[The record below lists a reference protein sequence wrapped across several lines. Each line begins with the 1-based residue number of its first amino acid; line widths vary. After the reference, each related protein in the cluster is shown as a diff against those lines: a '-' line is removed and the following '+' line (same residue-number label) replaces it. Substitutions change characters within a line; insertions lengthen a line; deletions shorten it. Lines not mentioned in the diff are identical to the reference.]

1 MKSRVKTS
9 KKQQEVLKILGNAE
23 LGAVQGGNVACAST
37 SQPPPPSDP
46 IYV

>member
-9 KKQQEVLKILGNAE
+9 KKQQDVLKILESAE

-37 SQPPPPSDP
+37 SQPPPVDP
-46 IYV
+46 PVYV